1 MTAVREPLVT
11 VVVPSRDRPMLVT
24 RAVRSILGQ
33 TYRALEVIVVDDGS
47 SPPLELPAGIAGDPR
62 VRVLSLS
69 PSVGVAAAR
78 NAGVR
83 AGRGELIAFLD
94 DDDAW
99 RPSKLAREVE
109 VIAGAPP
116 AIGAVECGYDVWDGH
131 RLVERSIPAI
141 GRDLRLTLLERPC
154 LQPSTVLMRREA
166 FERAGGFDPSLRRVE
181 DWELWVRFADLYDVA
196 VIPEVLV
203 DRERSE
209 PTNELYWY
217 GVLVERL
224 EPRLAALP
232 SGEAARI
239 RAVHMLVQAHLL
251 AREGRRSETALAALG
266 AARTHP
272 GSWPRALLYLLR
284 AAAGER
290 VWHLCKLGLFPLR
303 RALGRDPR
311 LHH

>member
-1 MTAVREPLVT
+1 MTAYREPLVT
-11 VVVPSRDRPMLVT
+11 VVVPSRNRPILVT
-24 RAVRSILGQ
+24 RAVQSILRQ
-33 TYRALEVIVVDDGS
+33 TYRAFEVVVVDDGS
-47 SPPLELPAGIAGDPR
+47 IPPLELPAEVANDPR
-62 VRVLSLS
+62 VRILSLS
-69 PSVGVAAAR
+69 PSVGVATAR
-78 NAGVR
+78 NVGVR
-83 AGRGELIAFLD
+83 AGRGELVAFLD

-116 AIGAVECGYDVWDGH
+116 TIGAVECGYDLWDGH
-131 RLVERSIPAI
+131 RIVERSIPPAR
-141 GRDLRLTLLERPC
+141 RDLRRTLLERPC
-154 LQPSTVLMRREA
+154 LQPSTVLMLREA

-181 DWELWVRFADLYDVA
+181 DWELWLRFADLYDVA

-203 DRERSE
+203 DRERSQ
-209 PTNELYWY
+209 PTDELHWY

-232 SGEAARI
+232 VGEAARI

-272 GSWPRALLYLLR
+272 GSSPRALLYLFR
-284 AAAGER
+284 AVTGER
-290 VWHLCKLGLFPLR
+290 VWHLCKLRLLPLR

-311 LHH
+311 LHD